1 MINYGILSTASI
13 VPRFVKGIE
22 LSKDS
27 KVYAICS
34 RSLEKAKKTAEE
46 LNITN
51 YFDDYDKMLDDK
63 NIDIIYIA
71 NISFAHYESALKA
84 IQKGKHVLLEKP
96 FCLKKEEAVHL
107 FEEAKKNDVFL
118 MEAQKEVFVPLTKK
132 LKKFI
137 ENGKIG
143 KVHMLDFT
151 TSFPKDY
158 NDWILDVSKGGG
170 VFFTNAVYTIEFIEY
185 IFDRQIDLYSGM
197 ASLIENL
204 GDSQCILNFKIGNT
218 LAISKIS
225 AEAKLINK
233 LIIYGEEGYF
243 DLENF
248 YRASEVKVH
257 YFDDREDEVIK
268 IPFENE
274 MVFEIDHVSECI
286 KNNKITSDVMTPERS
301 IHAVEILEDI
311 QKSFK

>member
-13 VPRFVKGIE
+13 VPRFVKGVE
-22 LSKDS
+22 LSRDS

-34 RSLEKAKKTAEE
+34 RSIEKAKKAAEE

-51 YFDDYDKMLDDK
+51 YFDDYEKMLNDE

-71 NISFAHYESALKA
+71 NISSAHYESALQA
-84 IQKGKHVLLEKP
+84 IQHKKHVLLEKP
-96 FCLKKEEAVHL
+96 LSLKKEHAEHL
-107 FEEAKKNDVFL
+107 FEEAKKNNVFL
-118 MEAQKEVFVPLTKK
+118 MEAQKEVFVPLTKRIK
-132 LKKFI
+132 RFI
-137 ENGKIG
+137 EDGKIG
-143 KVHMLDFT
+143 TVHMLDFT

-158 NDWILDVSKGGG
+158 NDWILDLSKGGG

-185 IFDRQIDLYSGM
+185 IFDKKIDLYSGM
-197 ASLIENL
+197 ASLEDHG
-204 GDSQCILNFKIGNT
+204 GDSQCILNFKIGNA

-233 LIIYGEEGYF
+233 LLIYGKDGYF

-257 YFDDREDEVIK
+257 YFDEREDEVIK

-301 IHAVEILEDI
+301 IHAVEILENV